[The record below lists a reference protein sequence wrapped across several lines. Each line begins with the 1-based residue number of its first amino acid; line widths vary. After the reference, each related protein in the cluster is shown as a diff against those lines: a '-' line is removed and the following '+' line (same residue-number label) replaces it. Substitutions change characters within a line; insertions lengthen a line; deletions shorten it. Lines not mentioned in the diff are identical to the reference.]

1 MTDLSPSEYEAF
13 KSFLQDSSGILL
25 GENKQRLLK
34 ARLRRLMSQ
43 QGFSSF
49 SQLLSSMREGQ
60 KGLLEA
66 VIEAITINE
75 MLWFGDSLPFKAL
88 KTEIL
93 PSLSKRLGRPIR
105 IWSAG
110 CSGGQDPYS
119 IAICIHEFR
128 RESPKALQQEISIV
142 ATDISSSLLE
152 QARRG
157 EYELLAIGRGLSAGR
172 QAQFFESLPSG
183 SWRIRPEIRSMVV
196 FRALNLLQ
204 PFQSGKFDLIS
215 CRNVLIYFSP
225 EHRKNILQRFHD
237 ALEEGGYLILG
248 SGEAVDVPVQFRPIH
263 SPPGFVYYQ
272 KTSTH

>member
-1 MTDLSPSEYEAF
+1 MERSNLPMTDLSPSEYEAF

-142 ATDISSSLLE
+142 ATDISSSLL
-152 QARRG
+152 
-157 EYELLAIGRGLSAGR
+157 
-172 QAQFFESLPSG
+172 
-183 SWRIRPEIRSMVV
+183 
-196 FRALNLLQ
+196 
-204 PFQSGKFDLIS
+204 
-215 CRNVLIYFSP
+215 
-225 EHRKNILQRFHD
+225 
-237 ALEEGGYLILG
+237 
-248 SGEAVDVPVQFRPIH
+248 
-263 SPPGFVYYQ
+263 
-272 KTSTH
+272 